1 MNKKLREGIL
11 VSCVFSVV
19 FCCFSVPIITFYTTT
34 SDDAPKQSGIGIDI
48 DDCPQQPE
56 VNLVANIINL

>member
-19 FCCFSVPIITFYTTT
+19 FCCFSVPIITFYITT
-34 SDDAPKQSGIGIDI
+34 SDDAPEQRIGIDI
-48 DDCPQQPE
+48 DDCPQQ
-56 VNLVANIINL
+56 VNLVILLIYSHC